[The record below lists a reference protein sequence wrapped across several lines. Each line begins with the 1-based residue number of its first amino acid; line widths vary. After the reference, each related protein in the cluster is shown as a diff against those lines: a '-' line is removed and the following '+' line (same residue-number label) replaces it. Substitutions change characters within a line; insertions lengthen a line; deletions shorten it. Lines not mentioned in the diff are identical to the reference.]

1 MIYILYMSISIPMMI
16 YHLNYFGGTYFPI
29 QRTFSV
35 D

>member
-1 MIYILYMSISIPMMI
+1 MYYYIYVYIYIYDDI

>member
-1 MIYILYMSISIPMMI
+1 MSISISISMMI